1 MSKKNNNQKYIYEIR
16 LPAKLMGRI
25 KYFAGERN
33 AELGMCIEEILK
45 EGLEA
50 FSPTE
55 KNNAQQ
61 LYLDLRF

>member
-1 MSKKNNNQKYIYEIR
+1 MSKKNNQKYIYEIR
-16 LPAKLMGRI
+16 LSARLMGRI
-25 KYFAGERN
+25 KYFAEERN
-33 AELGMCIEEILK
+33 AELNMCIEEMLK

-50 FSPTE
+50 FNLVE